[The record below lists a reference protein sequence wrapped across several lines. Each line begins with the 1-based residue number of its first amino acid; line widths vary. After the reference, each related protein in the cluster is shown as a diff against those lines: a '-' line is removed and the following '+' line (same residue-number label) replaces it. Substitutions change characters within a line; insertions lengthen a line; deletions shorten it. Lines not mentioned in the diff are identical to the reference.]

1 MLVPTVSVSTIAL
14 SDKTKEEII
23 RFAAQMS
30 ILGPVAVYLNF
41 GSSVLQQEE
50 NAEYYIIN

>member
-23 RFAAQMS
+23 RFAAHMS
-30 ILGPVAVYLNF
+30 ILGPVAVYLNS
-41 GSSVLQQEE
+41 GGSVLQQEE